1 MINASLGSTQQRI
14 DELHFYLY
22 DRAIHPEL
30 FRIYVTHRIRQQ
42 RYTAEIWITG
52 LAHVVTMQAK
62 DEILTELT
70 SVSSDLLP
78 KSGLV
83 TTFRFRGE
91 RDHDELPGNVIRHIM
106 SSQVERMSPNLFEAT
121 YRDLLRHAR
130 RRGLLREFEQWEYN
144 GLVPFT
150 FIDPEPREREL
161 HLHAFFTFPED
172 STLLKVQSIF
182 EVEGPNPLKMY

>member
-1 MINASLGSTQQRI
+1 MNASLGSTQQRI

-22 DRAIHPEL
+22 KRAIHPEL
-30 FRIYVTHRIRQQ
+30 FRIHLTHRIRQQ
-42 RYTAEIWITG
+42 KYTAEIWITG

-70 SVSSDLLP
+70 SVGSDLLP

-83 TTFRFRGE
+83 STFRFRGE
-91 RDHDELPGNVIRHIM
+91 RDHDEMPGKVIRHIM

-130 RRGLLREFEQWEYN
+130 RRGLARALTELGHAVKHADGCE
-144 GLVPFT
+144 VPT
-150 FIDPEPREREL
+150 FAGFAPTSMSSSTEPY
-161 HLHAFFTFPED
+161 P
-172 STLLKVQSIF
+172 
-182 EVEGPNPLKMY
+182 

>member
-1 MINASLGSTQQRI
+1 MNASLGSAQQRV
-14 DELHFYLY
+14 DELHFYFY
-22 DRAIHPEL
+22 KRAIHPEL
-30 FRIYVTHRIRQQ
+30 FRIYLTHRIRQQ
-42 RYTAEIWITG
+42 RYQAEIWITG
-52 LAHVVTMQAK
+52 LAHAVTMQAK

-70 SVSSDLLP
+70 SVDSELLP

-91 RDHDELPGNVIRHIM
+91 RDHDELPGKVIRHIM

-130 RRGLLREFEQWEYN
+130 RRGLLKEFDQWKFD
-144 GLVPFT
+144 GMKPFT

-161 HLHAFFTFPED
+161 HLHAFFAFPEEA
-172 STLLKVQSIF
+172 TLLKVQSIF
-182 EVEGPNPLKMY
+182 EVSMPNPLTMF